1 VAVAERVDS
10 GCRSFF
16 VKGAVFDVFPARIF
30 AVISSD
36 PCTYKFTIGK
46 RTDLQYAFACYLEQ
60 PSPTARATPAVT
72 LDRSYCC
79 KLFVVTKKVNS
90 FAIKQIQTLLPKHP
104 GWGIP
109 PNPAPVESATY
120 SLFFRGPVII

>member
-1 VAVAERVDS
+1 MAVAERVDF

-36 PCTYKFTIGK
+36 PCTYKFTIDK
-46 RTDLQYAFACYLEQ
+46 RPDMQYAFACYLEQ
-60 PSPTARATPAVT
+60 PSPTPRATPAVT

-79 KLFVVTKKVNS
+79 KLFVVTKKVKS

-109 PNPAPVESATY
+109 SHLALVESATY
-120 SLFFRGPVII
+120 RLLFSGPVMI